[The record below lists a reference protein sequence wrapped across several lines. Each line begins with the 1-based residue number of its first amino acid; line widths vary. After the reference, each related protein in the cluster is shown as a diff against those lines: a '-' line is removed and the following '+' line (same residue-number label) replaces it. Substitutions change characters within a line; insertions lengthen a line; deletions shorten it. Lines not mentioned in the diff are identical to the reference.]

1 MCVNRYGTGYRGE
14 TVDFKAATDVLTSAP
29 SMTLGRIAVAFGKDT
44 HTITRARME
53 GENARR
59 PPAQWQSGVA
69 QLARDHAKE
78 LREYADELE
87 NLATL
92 LERK

>member
-1 MCVNRYGTGYRGE
+1 VSIGTVPNTGE
-14 TVDFKAATDVLTSAP
+14 AVDFKVATDVLTSAP
-29 SMTLGRIAVAFGKDT
+29 SMTLGRIAAAFKKDT

-87 NLATL
+87 KLATL
-92 LERK
+92 LERR